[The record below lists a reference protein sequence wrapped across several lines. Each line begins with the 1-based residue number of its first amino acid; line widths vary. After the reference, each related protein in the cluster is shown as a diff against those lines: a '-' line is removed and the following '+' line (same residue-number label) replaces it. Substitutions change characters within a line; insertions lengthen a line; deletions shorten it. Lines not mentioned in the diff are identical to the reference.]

1 MLKHSMGLMQELKLA
16 SKIMTNR
23 FSYILIPILLLLTGC
38 KMASNLLESTIYPK
52 SHNYAKGSKLL
63 NTCNFNEVAE
73 LLDSNKNNFLK
84 NSEKGLL
91 SYYQNESKG
100 SNDYFDIAI
109 ETYRNNENKA
119 LFDVSTFLTKEYQGE
134 GYDKVFLHNYKAINY
149 LMLGNAES
157 ARVEARNS
165 NISQQEARLKLDKL
179 KSKEK
184 NSTNNYLLSR
194 YDKLFNSVDAKHN
207 PYQNP
212 FAYYISALSYAE
224 DKDYGNAVIDI
235 RKALKFSPNSKIL
248 KEKLKLYSK
257 KKRIDSVELFFDIG
271 QSPLKS
277 QVQLEMKLGNG
288 EKRMVSLPTFSLSQ
302 SLIDYIEIVD
312 SKGAFVAKTS
322 LLNDINAIKIN
333 EFKEKLPAML
343 SIISGELALST
354 ASEALNNSQSKLL
367 AGILK
372 AGMAIY
378 SQNDIATWSL
388 LPQKILVASF
398 QVTKNENY
406 KMIIHTKDGREL
418 GEYPLTLGKN
428 SSTNNIYKH
437 FFLKEEKICY

>member
-1 MLKHSMGLMQELKLA
+1 MVLMQGLKLA

-23 FSYILIPILLLLTGC
+23 PSYTFVLILLLLTGC
-38 KMASNLLESTIYPK
+38 QTASNLLESSIQPK
-52 SHNYAKGSKLL
+52 SHNYFKGNKLL
-63 NTCNFNEVAE
+63 NSCNFDEVAE
-73 LLDSNKNNFLK
+73 LLNSNKNNFLR

-91 SYYQNESKG
+91 DYYQNESKS
-100 SNDYFDIAI
+100 SNNHFDVAI
-109 ETYRNNENKA
+109 DIYRNNEDKA

-149 LMLGNAES
+149 LILGNAQS
-157 ARVEARNS
+157 ARVESRNS
-165 NISQQEARLKLDKL
+165 NISQQEARLKLDRL
-179 KSKEK
+179 KNKEK

-212 FAYYISALSYAE
+212 FAYYVSALSYAE
-224 DKDYGNAVIDI
+224 DQDYDNALIDI
-235 RKALKFSPNSKIL
+235 RKALKFSPNSRIL
-248 KEKLKLYSK
+248 KEKLNIYSK
-257 KKRIDSVELFFDIG
+257 KQRIDSVEIFFDIG

-288 EKRMVSLPTFSLSQ
+288 DKRMASLPTFSLSQ
-302 SLIDYIEIVD
+302 SPIHYIEILD
-312 SKGAFVAKTS
+312 NKGRSVAKTS
-322 LLNDINAIKIN
+322 LLSDINAIKIN

-367 AGILK
+367 AGMIK

-398 QVTKNENY
+398 EVTKNQSY
-406 KMIIHTKDGREL
+406 KMVMYAKDGKHL
-418 GEYPLTLGKN
+418 ASYPLVISRN
-428 SSTNNIYKH
+428 SSTNNTYKH
-437 FFLKEEKICY
+437 FFLKEEKMCY